1 MKSMTIVAVDDE
13 EISLM
18 CLEAVLSSMDDVDQ
32 VLTFTNAEDTIEYFK
47 TGKADA
53 AFLDIQLYLS
63 GGTLNGLMLAAK
75 IKELCPECHVVFV
88 TSCRE
93 YAVDAFKLHVS
104 GYIVKPVTRE
114 AARKE
119 LDYIIMEKRAA
130 SNARGFVE
138 EKEEEPKVRVQ
149 CFGNFEVFWKNK
161 PVVFQLSKA
170 KELFAYLVHRKGAS
184 VSMAELA
191 AVLFED
197 KEDGLSVQSQIRNLV
212 ASMRKTFSSLGCP
225 DLFNKSRGYISIKTD
240 LTDCDYYSFMN
251 GDSDAINEYSGEY
264 MAQYSWAEFTVGYLE
279 GVVNREI

>member
-1 MKSMTIVAVDDE
+1 MTVVAVDDE

-18 CLEAVLSSMDDVDQ
+18 CLEAVLDSMDDVDK
-32 VLTFTNAEDTIEYFK
+32 VLTFSNAEDTIDYFK
-47 TGKADA
+47 IGKADA

-88 TSCRE
+88 TSCPE

-130 SNARGFVE
+130 SNARGFLE

-225 DLFNKSRGYISIKTD
+225 DLFNKSRGYISVKTD
-240 LTDCDYYSFMN
+240 LIDCDYYSFMN

>member
-1 MKSMTIVAVDDE
+1 
-13 EISLM
+13 
-18 CLEAVLSSMDDVDQ
+18 
-32 VLTFTNAEDTIEYFK
+32 
-47 TGKADA
+47 
-53 AFLDIQLYLS
+53 
-63 GGTLNGLMLAAK
+63 MLAAK
-75 IKELCPECHVVFV
+75 IKELCPDCHVVFV
-88 TSCRE
+88 TSCPE

-130 SNARGFVE
+130 SNARGFIE

-240 LTDCDYYSFMN
+240 LINCDYYSFMN

>member
-1 MKSMTIVAVDDE
+1 MTVVAVDDE

-18 CLEAVLSSMDDVDQ
+18 CLEAVLDSMDDVDK
-32 VLTFTNAEDTIEYFK
+32 VLTFSNAEDTIDYFK

-88 TSCRE
+88 TSCPE

-161 PVVFQLSKA
+161 PIVFQLSKA

-225 DLFNKSRGYISIKTD
+225 DLFNKSRGYISVKTD
-240 LTDCDYYSFMN
+240 LIDCDYYSFMN

>member
-1 MKSMTIVAVDDE
+1 MTVVAVDDE

-18 CLEAVLSSMDDVDQ
+18 CLEAVLDSMDDVDK
-32 VLTFTNAEDTIEYFK
+32 VLTFSNAEDTIDYFK

-88 TSCRE
+88 TSCPE

-225 DLFNKSRGYISIKTD
+225 DLFNKSRGYISVKTD
-240 LTDCDYYSFMN
+240 LIDCDYYSFMN

>member
-1 MKSMTIVAVDDE
+1 MTVVAVDDE

-18 CLEAVLSSMDDVDQ
+18 CLEAVLDSMDDVDK
-32 VLTFTNAEDTIEYFK
+32 VLTFSNAEDTIDYFK
-47 TGKADA
+47 IGKADA

-75 IKELCPECHVVFV
+75 IKELCPDCHVVFV
-88 TSCRE
+88 TSCPE

-130 SNARGFVE
+130 SNARGFIE

-240 LTDCDYYSFMN
+240 LINCDYYSFMN

>member
-1 MKSMTIVAVDDE
+1 
-13 EISLM
+13 
-18 CLEAVLSSMDDVDQ
+18 
-32 VLTFTNAEDTIEYFK
+32 
-47 TGKADA
+47 
-53 AFLDIQLYLS
+53 
-63 GGTLNGLMLAAK
+63 
-75 IKELCPECHVVFV
+75 
-88 TSCRE
+88 
-93 YAVDAFKLHVS
+93 
-104 GYIVKPVTRE
+104 
-114 AARKE
+114 
-119 LDYIIMEKRAA
+119 MEKKAA
-130 SNARGFVE
+130 SNARVIFE
-138 EKEEEPKVRVQ
+138 EKEEPKLKVQ

-212 ASMRKTFSSLGCP
+212 ASMRKTFSTLGCP

-240 LTDCDYYSFMN
+240 FIDCDYYSFMS

-279 GVVNREI
+279 GVVNREL

>member
-1 MKSMTIVAVDDE
+1 MTVVAVDDE

-18 CLEAVLSSMDDVDQ
+18 CLEAVLDSMDDVDK
-32 VLTFTNAEDTIEYFK
+32 VLTFSNAEDTIDYFK

-75 IKELCPECHVVFV
+75 IKELCPEGQVVFV
-88 TSCRE
+88 TSCPE

-240 LTDCDYYSFMN
+240 LIDCDYYSFMN

>member
-1 MKSMTIVAVDDE
+1 MTVVAVDDE

-18 CLEAVLSSMDDVDQ
+18 CLEAVLDSMDDVDK
-32 VLTFTNAEDTIEYFK
+32 VLTFSNAEDTIDYFK

-75 IKELCPECHVVFV
+75 IKELCPDGHVVFV
-88 TSCRE
+88 TSCPE

-104 GYIVKPVTRE
+104 GDIVKPVTRE

-130 SNARGFVE
+130 SNARGFIE

-240 LTDCDYYSFMN
+240 LINCDYYSFMN

>member
-1 MKSMTIVAVDDE
+1 MTVVAVDDE

-18 CLEAVLSSMDDVDQ
+18 CLEAVLDSMDDVDK
-32 VLTFTNAEDTIEYFK
+32 VLTFSNAEDTIDYFK

-75 IKELCPECHVVFV
+75 IKELFPDCHVVFV
-88 TSCRE
+88 TSCPE

-130 SNARGFVE
+130 SNARGFIE

-240 LTDCDYYSFMN
+240 LIDCDYYSFMN

>member
-1 MKSMTIVAVDDE
+1 MTVVAVDDE

-18 CLEAVLSSMDDVDQ
+18 CLEAVLDSMDDVDK
-32 VLTFTNAEDTIEYFK
+32 VLTFSNAEDTIDYFK
-47 TGKADA
+47 TGKADT

-88 TSCRE
+88 TSCPE

-119 LDYIIMEKRAA
+119 LDYIIMDKRAA

-161 PVVFQLSKA
+161 PIIFQLSKA

-225 DLFNKSRGYISIKTD
+225 DLFNKSRGYISVKTD
-240 LTDCDYYSFMN
+240 LIDCDYYSFMN

>member
-1 MKSMTIVAVDDE
+1 MTVVAVDDE

-18 CLEAVLSSMDDVDQ
+18 CLEAVLDSMDDVDK
-32 VLTFTNAEDTIEYFK
+32 VLTFSNAEDTIDYFK

-88 TSCRE
+88 TSCPE

-119 LDYIIMEKRAA
+119 LDYIIIEKRAA
-130 SNARGFVE
+130 SNARGFIE

-161 PVVFQLSKA
+161 PIVFQLSKA

-240 LTDCDYYSFMN
+240 LIDCDYYSFMN

>member
-1 MKSMTIVAVDDE
+1 MTVVAVDDE

-18 CLEAVLSSMDDVDQ
+18 CLEAVLDSMDDVDK
-32 VLTFTNAEDTIEYFK
+32 VLTFSNAEDTIDYFK

-88 TSCRE
+88 TSCPE

-149 CFGNFEVFWKNK
+149 GFGNFEVFWKNK
-161 PVVFQLSKA
+161 PIIFQLSKA

>member
-1 MKSMTIVAVDDE
+1 MTVVAVDDE

-18 CLEAVLSSMDDVDQ
+18 CLEAVLDSMDDVDK
-32 VLTFTNAEDTIEYFK
+32 VLTFSNAEDTIDYFK

-88 TSCRE
+88 TSCPE

-161 PVVFQLSKA
+161 PIIFQLSKA

-251 GDSDAINEYSGEY
+251 GDSDAINEYSDEY

>member
-1 MKSMTIVAVDDE
+1 MTVVAVDDE

-18 CLEAVLSSMDDVDQ
+18 CLEAVLDSMDDVDK
-32 VLTFTNAEDTIEYFK
+32 VLTFSNAEDTIDYFK

-88 TSCRE
+88 TSCPE

-138 EKEEEPKVRVQ
+138 EKEEESKVRVQ

>member
-1 MKSMTIVAVDDE
+1 MTVVAVDDE

-18 CLEAVLSSMDDVDQ
+18 CLEAVLDSMDDVDK
-32 VLTFTNAEDTIEYFK
+32 VLTFSNAEDTIDYFK

-88 TSCRE
+88 TSCPE

-130 SNARGFVE
+130 SNARGFAE

-225 DLFNKSRGYISIKTD
+225 DLFNKSRGYISIKTNII
-240 LTDCDYYSFMN
+240 DCDYYSFMN

>member
-1 MKSMTIVAVDDE
+1 MTVVAVDDE

-18 CLEAVLSSMDDVDQ
+18 CLEAVLDSMDDVDK
-32 VLTFTNAEDTIEYFK
+32 VLTFSNAEDTIDYFK

-75 IKELCPECHVVFV
+75 IKELCPDCHVVFV
-88 TSCRE
+88 TSCPE

-130 SNARGFVE
+130 SNARCFIE

-240 LTDCDYYSFMN
+240 LINCDYYSFMN

>member
-1 MKSMTIVAVDDE
+1 MTVVAVDDE

-18 CLEAVLSSMDDVDQ
+18 CLEAVLDSMDDVDK
-32 VLTFTNAEDTIEYFK
+32 VLTFSNAEDTIDYFK

-88 TSCRE
+88 TSCPE

-114 AARKE
+114 ATRKE

-161 PVVFQLSKA
+161 PIIFQLSKA

-240 LTDCDYYSFMN
+240 LIDCDYYSFMN

>member
-1 MKSMTIVAVDDE
+1 MTVVAVDDE

-18 CLEAVLSSMDDVDQ
+18 CLEAVLDSMDDVDK
-32 VLTFTNAEDTIEYFK
+32 VLTFSNAEDTIDYFK

-88 TSCRE
+88 TSCPE

-161 PVVFQLSKA
+161 PIIFQLSKA

-225 DLFNKSRGYISIKTD
+225 DLFNKSRGYISVKTD
-240 LTDCDYYSFMN
+240 LIDCDYYSFMN

>member
-1 MKSMTIVAVDDE
+1 MTVVAVDDE

-18 CLEAVLSSMDDVDQ
+18 CLEAVLDSMDDVDK
-32 VLTFTNAEDTIEYFK
+32 VLTFSNAEDTIDYFK

-75 IKELCPECHVVFV
+75 IKELCPDCHVVFV
-88 TSCRE
+88 TSCPE

-130 SNARGFVE
+130 SNSRGFIE

-240 LTDCDYYSFMN
+240 LINCDYYSFMN

>member
-1 MKSMTIVAVDDE
+1 MTVVAVDDE

-18 CLEAVLSSMDDVDQ
+18 CLEAVLDSMDDVDK
-32 VLTFTNAEDTIEYFK
+32 VLTFSNAEDTISYFQK
-47 TGKADA
+47 GKADA

-75 IKELCPECHVVFV
+75 IKEFCPTCHVVFV
-88 TSCRE
+88 TSCPE

-119 LDYIIMEKRAA
+119 LDYIVMEKKAA
-130 SNARGFVE
+130 AGTLWQ
-138 EKEEEPKVRVQ
+138 EEEEEAKIKVQ
-149 CFGNFEVFWKNK
+149 CFGNFDVFWKGK
-161 PVVFQLSKA
+161 PVTFQLSKS

-197 KEDGLSVQSQIRNLV
+197 KEDGISVQSQIRNLV
-212 ASMRKTFSSLGCP
+212 ASMRKTFIALGCP
-225 DLFNKSRGYISIKTD
+225 DLFNKSRGYISINTD
-240 LTDCDYYSFMN
+240 LIDCDYYSFMN
-251 GDSDAINEYSGEY
+251 GDSDAINAYSGEY

>member
-1 MKSMTIVAVDDE
+1 MTVVAVDDE

-18 CLEAVLSSMDDVDQ
+18 CLEAVLDSMDDVDK
-32 VLTFTNAEDTIEYFK
+32 VLTFSNAEDTIDYFK

-75 IKELCPECHVVFV
+75 IKELCPDCHVVFV
-88 TSCRE
+88 TSCPE

-114 AARKE
+114 AAKKE

-130 SNARGFVE
+130 SNARGFIE

-240 LTDCDYYSFMN
+240 LINCDYYSFMN

>member
-1 MKSMTIVAVDDE
+1 MTVVAVDDE

-18 CLEAVLSSMDDVDQ
+18 CLEAVLDSMDDVDK
-32 VLTFTNAEDTIEYFK
+32 VLTFSNAEDTVDYFK

-75 IKELCPECHVVFV
+75 IKELCPDCHVVFV
-88 TSCRE
+88 TSCPE

-130 SNARGFVE
+130 SNARGFIE

-240 LTDCDYYSFMN
+240 LINCDYYSFMN

>member
-1 MKSMTIVAVDDE
+1 MTVVAVDDE

-18 CLEAVLSSMDDVDQ
+18 CLEAVLDSMDDVDK
-32 VLTFTNAEDTIEYFK
+32 VLTFSNAEDTIDYFK

-75 IKELCPECHVVFV
+75 IKELCPDCHVVFV
-88 TSCRE
+88 TSCPE

-130 SNARGFVE
+130 SNARGFIE

-161 PVVFQLSKA
+161 PVVFQLSKV

-240 LTDCDYYSFMN
+240 LINCDYYSFMN

>member
-1 MKSMTIVAVDDE
+1 MTVVAVDDE

-18 CLEAVLSSMDDVDQ
+18 CLEAVLDSMDDVDK
-32 VLTFTNAEDTIEYFK
+32 VLTFSNAEDTIDYFK

-88 TSCRE
+88 TSCPE

-161 PVVFQLSKA
+161 PIIFQLSKA

-212 ASMRKTFSSLGCP
+212 ASMRKTFSSLGFP

-240 LTDCDYYSFMN
+240 LIDCDYYSFMN

>member
-1 MKSMTIVAVDDE
+1 MTVVAVDDE

-18 CLEAVLSSMDDVDQ
+18 CLEAVLDSMDDVDK
-32 VLTFTNAEDTIEYFK
+32 VLTFSNAEDTIDYFK

-75 IKELCPECHVVFV
+75 IKELCPDCHVVFV
-88 TSCRE
+88 TSCPE

-130 SNARGFVE
+130 SNARGFIE

-161 PVVFQLSKA
+161 PIIFQLSKA

-240 LTDCDYYSFMN
+240 LINCDYYSFMN

>member
-1 MKSMTIVAVDDE
+1 MTVVAVDDE

-18 CLEAVLSSMDDVDQ
+18 CLEAVLDSMDDVDK
-32 VLTFTNAEDTIEYFK
+32 VLTFSNAEDTIDYFK

-88 TSCRE
+88 TSCPE

-161 PVVFQLSKA
+161 PIIFQLSKA
-170 KELFAYLVHRKGAS
+170 KELFAYLVHRKGDS

-240 LTDCDYYSFMN
+240 LIDCDYYSFMN

>member
-1 MKSMTIVAVDDE
+1 MTVVAVDDE

-18 CLEAVLSSMDDVDQ
+18 CLEAVLDSMDDVDK
-32 VLTFTNAEDTIEYFK
+32 VLTFSNAEDTIDYFK

-88 TSCRE
+88 TSCPE

-161 PVVFQLSKA
+161 PIIFQLSKA

-240 LTDCDYYSFMN
+240 LINCDYYSFIN

>member
-1 MKSMTIVAVDDE
+1 MTVVAVDDE

-18 CLEAVLSSMDDVDQ
+18 CLEAVLDSMDDVDK
-32 VLTFTNAEDTIEYFK
+32 VLTFSNAEDTIDYFK
-47 TGKADA
+47 IGKADA

-75 IKELCPECHVVFV
+75 IKELCPDCHVVFV
-88 TSCRE
+88 TSCPE

-130 SNARGFVE
+130 SNSRGFIE
-138 EKEEEPKVRVQ
+138 EKEEESKVRVQ

>member
-1 MKSMTIVAVDDE
+1 MTVVAVDDE

-18 CLEAVLSSMDDVDQ
+18 CLEAVLDSMDDVDK
-32 VLTFTNAEDTIEYFK
+32 VLTFSNAEDTIDYFK

-75 IKELCPECHVVFV
+75 IKELCSDCHVVFV
-88 TSCRE
+88 TSCPE

-130 SNARGFVE
+130 SNARGVVE
-138 EKEEEPKVRVQ
+138 EKEEEPKLRVQ

-240 LTDCDYYSFMN
+240 LINCDYYSFMN

>member
-1 MKSMTIVAVDDE
+1 MTVVAVDDE

-18 CLEAVLSSMDDVDQ
+18 CLEAVLDSMDDVDK
-32 VLTFTNAEDTIEYFK
+32 VLTFSNAEDTIDYFK

-75 IKELCPECHVVFV
+75 IKELCPDCHVVFV
-88 TSCRE
+88 TSCPE

-130 SNARGFVE
+130 SNARGFIE

-212 ASMRKTFSSLGCP
+212 ASMRKTFSSLGCL

-240 LTDCDYYSFMN
+240 LINCDYYSFMN

>member
-1 MKSMTIVAVDDE
+1 MERSRTYIAVPPGSTIKEQLEYRGMSQKEFAARMDMSEKHISKLINGEVQLTPETAVKLE
-13 EISLM
+13 FVLGVPASFWNN
-18 CLEAVLSSMDDVDQ
+18 LEAIYREKL
-32 VLTFTNAEDTIEYFK
+32 
-47 TGKADA
+47 
-53 AFLDIQLYLS
+53 
-63 GGTLNGLMLAAK
+63 
-75 IKELCPECHVVFV
+75 IKV
-88 TSCRE
+88 
-93 YAVDAFKLHVS
+93 
-104 GYIVKPVTRE
+104 

-161 PVVFQLSKA
+161 PIIFQLSKA

-240 LTDCDYYSFMN
+240 LINCDYYSFMN

>member
-1 MKSMTIVAVDDE
+1 MTVVAVDDE

-18 CLEAVLSSMDDVDQ
+18 CLEAVLESMDDVNK
-32 VLTFTNAEDTIEYFK
+32 VLTFTNAEDTIKYFE

-63 GGTLNGLMLAAK
+63 GGTLNGLSLAAK
-75 IKELCPECHVVFV
+75 IKELCPSCHVVFV
-88 TSCRE
+88 TSCPE

-119 LDYIIMEKRAA
+119 LDHILLEKKAA
-130 SNARGFVE
+130 SALGLDE
-138 EKEEEPKVRVQ
+138 DKEDKVKIQ
-149 CFGNFEVFWKNK
+149 CFGNFEVFWKGK
-161 PVVFQLSKA
+161 PITFQLSKA
-170 KELFAYLVHRKGAS
+170 KELFAYLIHRKGSS

-212 ASMRKTFSSLGCP
+212 ASMRRTFNELGCGEV
-225 DLFNKSRGYISIKTD
+225 FNKSRGYISIKTD
-240 LTDCDYYSFMN
+240 MVECDYYDFMN
-251 GDSDAINEYSGEY
+251 GDSDAINAYSGEY

-279 GVVNREI
+279 GVVNREN

>member
-1 MKSMTIVAVDDE
+1 MTVVAVDDE

-18 CLEAVLSSMDDVDQ
+18 CLEAVLDSMDDVDK
-32 VLTFTNAEDTIEYFK
+32 VLTFSNAEDTIDYFK

-75 IKELCPECHVVFV
+75 IKELCPDCHVVFV
-88 TSCRE
+88 TSCPE

-130 SNARGFVE
+130 SNARGFIE

-240 LTDCDYYSFMN
+240 LINCDYYSFMN

-279 GVVNREI
+279 GVVNREY